1 MAKQTRLLFLLLS
14 LVTTSAFA
22 KVEIGKVKL
31 TRDGNTG
38 VVTVGLKG
46 KFNSTPELTIKDDI
60 IQVALD
66 GAVVWPKI
74 EKQATVNSK
83 FDTKLMAYQFNKD
96 VARVRAILPYD
107 LRGKEDRV
115 SLEVS
120 DNEIK
125 MYFPITKSNKQV
137 AVTKA
142 ATNKVKEEAVKT
154 ADAYDESYLNKL
166 LKDKEEVTQNNVKKD
181 DKIADTSKSLFA
193 LTKERTEQIEDS
205 VSNLSSSVE
214 KGGFKMSTYI
224 FKFIGFFAIFAAGI
238 WFLMNF
244 FRKGMLKK
252 GGLGLFSNAKM
263 VEVLSTTY
271 LGPKRSLLI
280 VRVQKQVFLMAQSEK
295 GMDFL
300 TEITDTSSFFK
311 EGEKNLTGS
320 NFDTNLETASKSSK
334 EFRLKEVAQNMQE
347 ASNSTTSS
355 QQAILNSL
363 AGQAAGNS
371 AEKVSLTAQ
380 IKKKVKDMKSLQ

>member
-1 MAKQTRLLFLLLS
+1 MAKQFKLLFLLVSLLS
-14 LVTTSAFA
+14 ANAFA

-31 TRDGNTG
+31 SKNGKTG

-46 KFNSTPELTIKDDI
+46 KFRTTPELTIKDDI
-60 IQVALD
+60 IQIALD
-66 GAVVWPKI
+66 GTVVWPKI
-74 EKQATVNSK
+74 EKQVSVNNK
-83 FDTKLMAYQFNKD
+83 FDTKLLAYQFNKD

-107 LRGKEDRV
+107 LKGKEDKV
-115 SLEVS
+115 SLEVN

-125 MYFPITKSNKQV
+125 MYFPIAESSKQV
-137 AVTKA
+137 AVTTAPKKIEK
-142 ATNKVKEEAVKT
+142 NEVVKT
-154 ADAYDESYLNKL
+154 ADSYDESYLNKL
-166 LKDKEEVTQNNVKKD
+166 LKDKEEVVKKEENTNKLD
-181 DKIADTSKSLFA
+181 QTASSLAA
-193 LTKERTEQIEDS
+193 LKKEKTQKIEDS
-205 VSNLSSSVE
+205 VSTLSSSVE
-214 KGGFKMSTYI
+214 KGGFQMSTYI

-238 WFLMNF
+238 FFLMNF
-244 FRKGMLKK
+244 FRKGMIKK
-252 GGLGLFSNAKM
+252 GGLGIFSNAKM

-320 NFDTNLETASKSSK
+320 NFDTNLDKANIGSK
-334 EFRLKEVAQNMQE
+334 EFKLKEVAQNMQE
-347 ASNSTTSS
+347 ASNSVSS
-355 QQAILNSL
+355 QEDILASL